1 MTRDVAELRA
11 LRDGAFTLAANT
23 TGQGTLVSS
32 SVNGSSFSFS
42 LPNLATL
49 SPLALMTLAQ
59 LALDHKAVGF
69 CRPVTKTTVRF
80 F

>member
-11 LRDGAFTLAANT
+11 LRDGAFNLAANIN
-23 TGQGTLVSS
+23 GQGTLVSS

-42 LPNLATL
+42 LPNAATL
-49 SPLALMTLAQ
+49 SPLNVMMLAQ
-59 LALDHKAVGF
+59 LALDHKAAGF
-69 CRPVTKTTVRF
+69 CRPTTRTTVRF